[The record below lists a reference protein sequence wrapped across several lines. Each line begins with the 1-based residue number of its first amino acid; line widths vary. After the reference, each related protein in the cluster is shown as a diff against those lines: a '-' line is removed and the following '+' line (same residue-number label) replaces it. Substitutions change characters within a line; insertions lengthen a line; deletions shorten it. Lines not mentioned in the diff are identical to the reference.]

1 MPPMKSIL
9 TSILALSLLSSVTAL
24 SSAELL
30 PGTVYAAS
38 ANNAVIAVSKDKLLP
53 LKWQVATDGMGMY
66 DSKPPIMNEIL
77 YYSDSNNTLYA
88 KNIASGKVQWSYKQG
103 AHPQIVTNNSVFFI
117 DNQEQLVK
125 VSAATGKLIWK
136 VKVSERPIEIGAQ
149 ARLINGKVYFAN
161 EYGVVAAYNP
171 VSGKK
176 LWENKDIPMYAGT
189 IYGEYLGVFVVSSTV
204 DNIRT
209 QFYGL
214 DPATG
219 KRLWRI
225 EGLYSYV
232 TYQNGQLL
240 LREQAKTAA
249 VNTATV
255 VPGYQLTLVQ
265 LNPAT
270 GKISGRENYNLLD
283 DISRLGSAATSIQNS
298 YVYTAD
304 GNLDQDGY
312 TLTRFKRGADTD
324 TAPTSYASFGNWLA
338 GPANG
343 MAFFQHETQISGINI
358 ANGNVVAFDHPA
370 DKVEHLQ
377 HVGKA
382 VFAIYKNGY
391 ISINHSDTGA
401 LLGMINSGSKYPY
414 FGNITID
421 HGTALIPTEHHI
433 LAVALPQEYQ

>member
-38 ANNAVIAVSKDKLLP
+38 ANNAVIEVSKDKLLP

-66 DSKPPIMNEIL
+66 DSKPPIMNGIL
-77 YYSDSNNTLYA
+77 YYSDINNTLYA

-149 ARLINGKVYFAN
+149 ARLINGKIYFAN
-161 EYGVVAAYNP
+161 EYGVVAAYKP
-171 VSGKK
+171 VTGKK
-176 LWENKDIPMYAGT
+176 VWENKNIPMYAGT
-189 IYGEYLGVFVVSSTV
+189 IYGEYSGVFVVSSTV

-249 VNTATV
+249 GNTATA

-382 VFAIYKNGY
+382 VFAIYKNSY

-421 HGTALIPTEHHI
+421 HGTALIPTEHHF

>member
-1 MPPMKSIL
+1 MPTIKPIL
-9 TSILALSLLSSVTAL
+9 SSLLAISLLSSAIAI
-24 SSAELL
+24 SSPNLL
-30 PGTVYAAS
+30 PGTAHAAS
-38 ANNAVIAVSKDKLLP
+38 ANNTVTSISKDLLLP
-53 LKWQVATDGMGMY
+53 LKWQVATNGMGMY
-66 DSKPPIMNEIL
+66 DSIPPIMNGIL
-77 YYSDSNNTLYA
+77 YFSESITLYA
-88 KNIASGKVQWSYKQG
+88 KNIATGKTLWSYKQG

-117 DNQEQLVK
+117 DNKEQLVK

-161 EYGVVAAYNP
+161 EYGVVAAYSP
-171 VSGKK
+171 VTGKK

-189 IYGEYLGVFVVSSTV
+189 IYGEYSGVFVVSSTV

-225 EGLYSYV
+225 EGLYNYV
-232 TYQNGQLL
+232 TSQNGQLL
-240 LREQAKTAA
+240 LREQAKAA
-249 VNTATV
+249 AGNTAKA

-270 GKISGRENYNLLD
+270 GKVSGRENYNPLD
-283 DISRLGSAATSIQNS
+283 DISRLGSYATSIQNS
-298 YVYTAD
+298 YVYTVD
-304 GNLDQDGY
+304 GNLDQDEY
-312 TLTRFKRGADTD
+312 ILTRFTRGTYAV
-324 TAPTSYASFGNWLA
+324 TAPASYASFGNWLA
-338 GPANG
+338 GPSGG
-343 MAFFQHETQISGINI
+343 MAFFQHETQISGINL
-358 ANGNVVAFDHPA
+358 ANDSVVPFDQPA

-377 HVGKA
+377 RVGKA

-401 LLGMINSGSKYPY
+401 LLGMINSGAKSPY

-421 HGTALIPTEHHI
+421 HGTALIPTEHNI

>member
-1 MPPMKSIL
+1 MPPMKPL
-9 TSILALSLLSSVTAL
+9 FTSLLALSLLSSLTAI
-24 SSAELL
+24 SSADLL
-30 PGTVYAAS
+30 PGTAYAAS
-38 ANNAVIAVSKDKLLP
+38 SNNTVTAISKDKLLP

-66 DSKPPIMNEIL
+66 DVKPPVMNGIL

-88 KNIASGKVQWSYKQG
+88 KNIASGKIKWSYKQG
-103 AHPQIVTNNSVFFI
+103 AHPQIVTNNSVIFI

-171 VSGKK
+171 VTGKK
-176 LWENKDIPMYAGT
+176 LWDNMVIPMYAGT
-189 IYGEYLGVFVVSSTV
+189 INGEYSGMFVVSSTV

-214 DPATG
+214 DPDTG

-232 TYQNGQLL
+232 TYQNGQII

-249 VNTATV
+249 GNTATA

-270 GKISGRENYNLLD
+270 GKISGRENYNPLD

-312 TLTRFKRGADTD
+312 TLTRFKRGADTY

-338 GPANG
+338 GPVDG
-343 MAFFQHETQISGINI
+343 MAFFQHETVVSGINL
-358 ANGNVVAFDHPA
+358 ASDSVVPFDQPA
-370 DKVEHLQ
+370 DKIEHLRR
-377 HVGKA
+377 VGKA

-401 LLGMINSGSKYPY
+401 LLGMINSGAKYPY

-433 LAVALPQEYQ
+433 LAVALPKEYQ